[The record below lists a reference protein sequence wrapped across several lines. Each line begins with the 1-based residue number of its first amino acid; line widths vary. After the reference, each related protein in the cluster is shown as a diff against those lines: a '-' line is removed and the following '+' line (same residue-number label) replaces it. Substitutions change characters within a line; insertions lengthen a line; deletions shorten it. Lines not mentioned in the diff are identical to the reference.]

1 MLFFVQKKLALITV
15 NLHAEFYPCVKVSVY
30 QFVKL
35 AFIQFLTL
43 MPICLKSAPYSEIS
57 PARFVAVAF
66 TCSLLPGV

>member
-1 MLFFVQKKLALITV
+1 MLFFCSKKLAPITL
-15 NLHAEFYPCVKVSVY
+15 NLHAAFYPCVKVSVY

-35 AFIQFLTL
+35 TFIQFFAL
-43 MPICLKSAPYSEIS
+43 MPIFLKSAPYSEIS